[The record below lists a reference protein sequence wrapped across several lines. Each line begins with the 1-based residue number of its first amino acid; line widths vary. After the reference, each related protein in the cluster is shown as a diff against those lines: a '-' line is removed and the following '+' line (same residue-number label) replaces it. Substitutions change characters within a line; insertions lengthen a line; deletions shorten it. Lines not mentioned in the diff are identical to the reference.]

1 MRSLVAAGCGLCLA
15 LLLAASPAR
24 AALTATELA
33 LDEAVLNQFGA
44 VTFSGYTIQTG
55 ETEGRVAV
63 GGNFSDNGGNICFN
77 GCSGNTNSAALGAT
91 YGALNVW
98 GNVSGNAT
106 TTTNGA
112 GFYIQGNNAGT
123 LSNAAMN
130 IAGSNDGTITNPSVI
145 NIGAASAGN
154 TSNLNGAQV
163 HVSQPRTTTFPFPA
177 AMPFQSALTDLATGL
192 ATDAAATNARTLGA
206 YVQNAPTSITATAAN
221 GAYGGKKYGFLTVT
235 ATNLASYENFSGIDT
250 NGLDA
255 VFVIVTGQYGGT
267 LPGLNPGGNNETDVI
282 WDFVDA
288 TTVTFAGSWYGQI
301 LAPNATVADPSG
313 DLTGAVIANDIVQ
326 SNEIHQYTG
335 SYVLPIG
342 ALSGLPVDSP
352 SIGESQ
358 PVVEPSALAVL
369 LVGIFGLGFAR
380 RRRRRT
386 AH

>member
-112 GFYIQGNNAGT
+112 GFY
-123 LSNAAMN
+123 
-130 IAGSNDGTITNPSVI
+130 
-145 NIGAASAGN
+145 IGAASAGN